1 MPSTPRRYRWPA
13 TIGWLIGILG
23 ISCIMVGSVLGFALG
38 FVDPAMLA
46 FRLVEEPSIG
56 AIAMALL
63 MV

>member
-1 MPSTPRRYRWPA
+1 
-13 TIGWLIGILG
+13 
-23 ISCIMVGSVLGFALG
+23 MVGSVLRFALG

-56 AIAMALL
+56 VIAMALL

>member
-1 MPSTPRRYRWPA
+1 MPPTPRRYRWPA
-13 TIGWLIGILG
+13 TIGWLIGILV
-23 ISCIMVGSVLGFALG
+23 ISCIMMGSFLGFALG

>member
-1 MPSTPRRYRWPA
+1 MPSTPWRYRWPA

-38 FVDPAMLA
+38 FVHPAMLA

>member
-1 MPSTPRRYRWPA
+1 
-13 TIGWLIGILG
+13 
-23 ISCIMVGSVLGFALG
+23 MVGIVLGFALG

-63 MV
+63 MVQFHAFIIEG

>member
-1 MPSTPRRYRWPA
+1 M
-13 TIGWLIGILG
+13 IGRLIGILV

-56 AIAMALL
+56 VIAMALR

>member
-13 TIGWLIGILG
+13 TIGRLIGILV
-23 ISCIMVGSVLGFALG
+23 ISYIMVDSVLGFALG